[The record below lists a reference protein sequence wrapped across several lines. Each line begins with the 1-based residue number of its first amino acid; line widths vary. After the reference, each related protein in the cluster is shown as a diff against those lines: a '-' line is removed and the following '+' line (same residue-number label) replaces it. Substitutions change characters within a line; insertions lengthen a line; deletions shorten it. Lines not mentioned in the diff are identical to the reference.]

1 MGGAPEKQ
9 IKEALKQRTS
19 DRPRQFFIKVCGA
32 IDKEYSSLYLLRPK
46 HLDRQILSFKFS
58 YHLLPSCLLFSCEF
72 WALST
77 HSSHPAKAQLFP
89 PARCRPARPRKYDL
103 YLQAIRYLEEIEQKP
118 DVK

>member
-46 HLDRQILSFKFS
+46 HLDRQIPAFKFS
-58 YHLLPSCLLFSCEF
+58 YHLIPSCLLLSCEVL
-72 WALST
+72 A
-77 HSSHPAKAQLFP
+77 
-89 PARCRPARPRKYDL
+89 
-103 YLQAIRYLEEIEQKP
+103 
-118 DVK
+118 

>member
-46 HLDRQILSFKFS
+46 HLDRQIL
-58 YHLLPSCLLFSCEF
+58 
-72 WALST
+72 
-77 HSSHPAKAQLFP
+77 
-89 PARCRPARPRKYDL
+89 
-103 YLQAIRYLEEIEQKP
+103 IEISP
-118 DVK
+118 VLRNLITVIFYY